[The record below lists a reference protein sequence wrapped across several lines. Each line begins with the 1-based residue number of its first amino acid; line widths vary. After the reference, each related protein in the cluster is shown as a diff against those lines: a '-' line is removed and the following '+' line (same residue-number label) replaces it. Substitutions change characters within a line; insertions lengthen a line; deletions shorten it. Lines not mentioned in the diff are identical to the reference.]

1 MNPSLMMLALLSLLV
16 LLPDP
21 LADPSLL
28 VTSDRMG
35 RGNTM
40 LSLPPLS
47 LLLMLVTTVGILG
60 VVVQP
65 LPKLLRRL
73 LPRMERALLV
83 AAVLLR
89 VAVSS
94 SSILQILLRKHPPP
108 PLPPP
113 PGVAPPPLRREE
125 LSRTLLL
132 LLWDGVVATV
142 VGVAIDVMDAIALLP
157 PLVVVGVLS
166 VSSCLMGVNH
176 CSWRMVAAVLLALV
190 LLARGEYN
198 EDCVDSLRVAT
209 LVAVVLLD
217 VPLTL
222 LHALA
227 VVHVGAVVLHA
238 LLLAASPRRDRGETT
253 VMVLWPRPFRPVFI
267 PPILLFVRP
276 GGGWMVVVLLL
287 LPLLLLL
294 LLPPNRIL
302 LLLLLLPLLDAAAP
316 LLPRTMALL
325 LHPLPMTPYP

>member
-1 MNPSLMMLALLSLLV
+1 MNPSLMMLALLLV

-28 VTSDRMG
+28 VVSDRMG

-94 SSILQILLRKHPPP
+94 SPILQILLRKHPPP

-113 PGVAPPPLRREE
+113 GVAPPPVRRR
-125 LSRTLLL
+125 LLLLLL

-142 VGVAIDVMDAIALLP
+142 VGVAIDVMGAIALP
-157 PLVVVGVLS
+157 ASLVVVGVLS

-276 GGGWMVVVLLL
+276 GGGWMV

-294 LLPPNRIL
+294 LPNRI
-302 LLLLLLPLLDAAAP
+302 LLLPLLDAAAP
-316 LLPRTMALL
+316 LLPRMMALL
-325 LHPLPMTPYP
+325 PHPLPMTPYP